1 MSEAVRPSWWR
12 RARHSLRVRLVLLFL
27 LLAVAMSAVFLGG
40 IGKAFS
46 SGWRGAVD
54 PLIGDYADRLVAE
67 IGSPPSVERAQAIAA
82 HLPVVVHISGPQV
95 NWASGARPQRGPPW
109 AREDRPDRAAVLRQT
124 ADGHRI
130 ELSLSA
136 RPAQGAQRFVWI
148 TLALLLALTAAA
160 YAQVHRMLRPI
171 RAIGEGARRFG
182 AGQFEPPIPVQH
194 ARHPDELSE
203 LAQTVNHMAGDIRQM
218 LDAKRTLLLAMS
230 HELRSPLTRARLN
243 AELLPEDA
251 ATQPTRDALLRDLG
265 QMRELIAD
273 LLESERL
280 ASPHAALQRTPTDLP
295 ALARALIDELAV
307 ANPLAASVRL
317 QADAALAA
325 PLSLDAGRLRL
336 LLRNLLDNALRHT
349 PAGAP
354 LPELRLRRSAEGVLI
369 ELRDHGPGVP
379 PEQLAQL
386 AEPFYR
392 PDGARQRGTGGVGLG
407 LYLARMVAQAH
418 GGRLLLR
425 NAEPGLL
432 AQVVLPAHSDLQSNQ

>member
-95 NWASGARPQRGPPW
+95 NWASGARPQRGHAW
-109 AREDRPDRAAVLRQT
+109 AREDRPDPAAVLRQT

-130 ELSLSA
+130 ELSLRA

-160 YAQVHRMLRPI
+160 YALVHRMLRPI

>member
-95 NWASGARPQRGPPW
+95 NWASGARPQRGPQW

-160 YAQVHRMLRPI
+160 YALVHRMLRPI

>member
-95 NWASGARPQRGPPW
+95 NWASGARPQRGPLW

-148 TLALLLALTAAA
+148 TLALLLALTSAA
-160 YAQVHRMLRPI
+160 YALVHRMLRPI

>member
-95 NWASGARPQRGPPW
+95 NWASGARPQRGPLW

-160 YAQVHRMLRPI
+160 YALVHRMLRPI

>member
-95 NWASGARPQRGPPW
+95 NWASGARPQRGPLW

-160 YAQVHRMLRPI
+160 YALVHRMLRPI

-392 PDGARQRGTGGVGLG
+392 PAGARQRGTGGVGLG

>member
-160 YAQVHRMLRPI
+160 YALVHRMLRPI

-354 LPELRLRRSAEGVLI
+354 LPELRLRRSA
-369 ELRDHGPGVP
+369 
-379 PEQLAQL
+379 
-386 AEPFYR
+386 
-392 PDGARQRGTGGVGLG
+392 
-407 LYLARMVAQAH
+407 
-418 GGRLLLR
+418 
-425 NAEPGLL
+425 
-432 AQVVLPAHSDLQSNQ
+432 